1 MKTRE
6 TVGWGLA
13 LTTALCFAFYQN
25 TGLRCEIQEGDK
37 VFNSATQKHGTVRHL
52 DGKTCRVGVMYNDNS
67 VSQQFS
73 ENGGISYTVDYWTLN
88 KTR

>member
-6 TVGWGLA
+6 LIGWIIA
-13 LTTALCFAFYQN
+13 ISAAASFAMYKN
-25 TGLRCEIQEGDK
+25 TDFKCELQEGDK
-37 VFNSATQKHGTVRHL
+37 VFNSALQKKGTVRHVDSL
-52 DGKTCRVGVMYNDNS
+52 TCRVGVMYNDNT

-73 ENGGISYTVDYWTLN
+73 ENGGVSYTVDYWTLN

>member
-6 TVGWGLA
+6 LVGWLIAITAVTSFA
-13 LTTALCFAFYQN
+13 LYKTTDFE
-25 TGLRCEIQEGDK
+25 CEIQKGDK
-37 VFNSATQKHGTVRHL
+37 VFNSLTQKRGTVRHVDAL
-52 DGKTCRVGVMYNDNS
+52 TCRVGVMYDDNS